1 MMSDRKGLTMTRRWI
16 GAFAAATLGAVFC
29 TASVT
34 NSAWADVPKVTL
46 AMSGWTGF
54 APITLA
60 QKAGIFER
68 NGVEVEIKKM
78 PTSNRHQAMASGDVQ
93 AITTTVD
100 THILYASSGVPVTQV
115 LVLDTSA
122 GGDGIAARDGIGSLK
137 ELKGKSVAVQFGGVP
152 QFWLAYLLKQ
162 EGMKLDD
169 VKLTNLEP
177 KDAANAFVA
186 GQFDAA
192 VTYEPY
198 LSTVRTNNAGKIIVT
213 SADTPGVIVDTLA
226 FQPDYIAKNPA
237 VVQAMVKSWFEAL
250 DMIKATA
257 GSDLQDHGRRCEP
270 DAGAV
275 PGLGQVREVV
285 RPGYEPHLY
294 GRDAAE
300 VPEGS
305 QRGDGG
311 SEAGAAAGGCFDH
324 GRCVVRQVSGYCWFH
339 G

>member
-1 MMSDRKGLTMTRRWI
+1 MTRRWF
-16 GAFAAATLGAVFC
+16 GAFTAAMLGAVFC
-29 TASVT
+29 TADVGS
-34 NSAWADVPKVTL
+34 SALAADLPKVTL

-68 NGVEVEIKKM
+68 NGIEVEIKKM

-122 GGDGIAARDGIGSLK
+122 GGDGIAAKDGIGSV
-137 ELKGKSVAVQFGGVP
+137 EALKGKSVAVQFGGVP

-169 VKLTNLEP
+169 LKLTNLEP

-198 LSTVRTNNAGKIIVT
+198 LSTVRTNNAGKIITT

-226 FQPDYIAKNPA
+226 FQPDYIAKNPT

-250 DMIKATA
+250 DMIKAQPEAAYKVMGADVNQTPEQFQA
-257 GSDLQDHGRRCEP
+257 SAKFVKWYDRDMNREYMGETLPKFLKEANDIMVEARLVRRP
-270 DAGAV
+270 ADVSTMVDASFV
-275 PGLGQVREVV
+275 K
-285 RPGYEPHLY
+285 
-294 GRDAAE
+294 
-300 VPEGS
+300 
-305 QRGDGG
+305 
-311 SEAGAAAGGCFDH
+311 
-324 GRCVVRQVSGYCWFH
+324 
-339 G
+339 

>member
-1 MMSDRKGLTMTRRWI
+1 MMRRCF
-16 GAFAAATLGAVFC
+16 GVVAALAVAVSAATSALGA
-29 TASVT
+29 
-34 NSAWADVPKVTL
+34 DLPKVTL

-68 NGVEVEIKKM
+68 NGVQVEIKKM

-122 GGDGIAARDGIGSLK
+122 GGDGIAARDGIASLK
-137 ELKGKSVAVQFGGVP
+137 DAKGKSVAVQFGGVP

-162 EGMKLDD
+162 QGMKLDD
-169 VKLTNLEP
+169 LKLTNLEP

-186 GQFDAA
+186 GQFDLA

-198 LSTVRTNNAGKIIVT
+198 LSTVRANNAGKIIVT
-213 SADTPGVIVDTLA
+213 SAETPGVIVDTLA
-226 FQPDYIAKNPA
+226 FQPDYIASNPK

-250 DMIKATA
+250 DMIKAQPEEAYRIMGADVNQTPEQFQA
-257 GSDLQDHGRRCEP
+257 SAKFVQWYDRDMNRTYMAETLPKFLKEANDVMVEARLVRRP
-270 DAGAV
+270 ADVSTMVDASFV
-275 PGLGQVREVV
+275 K
-285 RPGYEPHLY
+285 
-294 GRDAAE
+294 
-300 VPEGS
+300 
-305 QRGDGG
+305 
-311 SEAGAAAGGCFDH
+311 
-324 GRCVVRQVSGYCWFH
+324 
-339 G
+339 

>member
-1 MMSDRKGLTMTRRWI
+1 MTRRWF
-16 GAFAAATLGAVFC
+16 GAFTAAMLGAVFC

-34 NSAWADVPKVTL
+34 GSALAADLPKVTL

-68 NGVEVEIKKM
+68 NGIGVEIKKM

-122 GGDGIAARDGIGSLK
+122 GGDGIAAKDGIGSVK
-137 ELKGKSVAVQFGGVP
+137 ALKGKSVAVQFGGVP

-169 VKLTNLEP
+169 LKLTNLEP

-198 LSTVRTNNAGKIIVT
+198 LSTVRTNNAGKIITT

-250 DMIKATA
+250 DMIKAQPEAAYKVMGADVNQTPEQF
-257 GSDLQDHGRRCEP
+257 QDSAKFVQWYDRDMNKEYLGETLPKFPRKPTTSWWKPGWCAGRRMF
-270 DAGAV
+270 
-275 PGLGQVREVV
+275 
-285 RPGYEPHLY
+285 RPWSMRPSSSKRIL
-294 GRDAAE
+294 R
-300 VPEGS
+300 S
-305 QRGDGG
+305 RWLIC
-311 SEAGAAAGGCFDH
+311 SC
-324 GRCVVRQVSGYCWFH
+324 R
-339 G
+339 